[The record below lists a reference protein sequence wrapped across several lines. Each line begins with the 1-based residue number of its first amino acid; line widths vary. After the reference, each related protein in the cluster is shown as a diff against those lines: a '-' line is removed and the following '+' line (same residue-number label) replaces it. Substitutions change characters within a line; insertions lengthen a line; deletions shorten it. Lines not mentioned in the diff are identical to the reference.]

1 MASNDTNTK
10 QFESHY
16 LAVLDTCVSA
26 NCRTLRLHFLSSQ
39 LKGLLVFMHVAVCLF
54 VFFRK

>member
-16 LAVLDTCVSA
+16 LAALDTCVSA
-26 NCRTLRLHFLSSQ
+26 NWTLRLHFLSSQ
-39 LKGLLVFMHVAVCLF
+39 LKGLLVFMHVALCLF

>member
-1 MASNDTNTK
+1 MTSNDTNTK

-16 LAVLDTCVSA
+16 LAALDMCVSA
-26 NCRTLRLHFLSSQ
+26 NWTLCLHFLSSQ